1 MERELINPEG
11 VFAHPA
17 YTGVI
22 TVTDPR
28 KFHFIAGRTP
38 ADPETYE
45 VVHKGDF
52 AAQYRWVMKQLDIEL
67 KAVGATWD
75 DVVYRRIFTLD
86 VDAFLACQVDD
97 DEISSYWEAGK
108 VPPGTL
114 IGVTRLSDPDF
125 LIEIDLLAI
134 SE

>member
-1 MERELINPEG
+1 MERELINPPG
-11 VFAHPA
+11 VFDHPA
-17 YTGVI
+17 YTGVV

-52 AAQYRWVMKQLDIEL
+52 AGQYRWVMKQLDIEL
-67 KAVGATWD
+67 KAVGATWE

-97 DEISSYWEAGK
+97 EEISSYWEDGK

-114 IGVTRLSDPDF
+114 IGVTRLSNPDF

-134 SE
+134 SG

>member
-1 MERELINPEG
+1 MKKELINPEG

-17 YTGVI
+17 YTGVA

-28 KFHFIAGRTP
+28 KFHFFAGRTP
-38 ADPETYE
+38 ADFETYE
-45 VVHKGDF
+45 AVHVGDF
-52 AAQYRWVMKQLDIEL
+52 RAQYRHVMKTLDIEL
-67 KAVGATWD
+67 KAVGCKWD

-86 VDAFLACQVDD
+86 VDAFLESHLDD
-97 DEISSYWEAGK
+97 DEIASYWEPGK
-108 VPPGTL
+108 VPPSTL
-114 IGVTRLSDPDF
+114 IGVTRLSNPEF

>member
-1 MERELINPEG
+1 VKRELINPAG

-17 YTGVI
+17 YTGVA

-86 VDAFLACQVDD
+86 VDAFMACHLDD
-97 DEISSYWEAGK
+97 DEISSYWEEGK
-108 VPPGTL
+108 VPPSTL
-114 IGVTRLSDPDF
+114 IGVTRLSNPDF

>member
-1 MERELINPEG
+1 MKRELINPPG
-11 VFAHPA
+11 VFDHPA
-17 YTGVI
+17 YTGVV

-67 KAVGATWD
+67 KAVGATWE

-97 DEISSYWEAGK
+97 DEISSYWEDGK

-114 IGVTRLSDPDF
+114 IGVTRLSNPDF

>member
-1 MERELINPEG
+1 MKRELVNPEG
-11 VFAHPA
+11 VFPHPA
-17 YTGVI
+17 YTGVA

-28 KFHFIAGRTP
+28 KFHFLAGRTP

-67 KAVGATWD
+67 KAVGASWE

-86 VDAFLACQVDD
+86 VDAFMACHLE
-97 DEISSYWEAGK
+97 DEEIAGYFEPGK
-108 VPPGTL
+108 VPPSTL

-125 LIEIDLLAI
+125 LIEVDLLAI

>member
-1 MERELINPEG
+1 VKRELINPPG
-11 VFAHPA
+11 VFDHPA
-17 YTGVI
+17 YTGVV

-52 AAQYRWVMKQLDIEL
+52 GAQYRWVMKQLDIEL
-67 KAVGATWD
+67 KAVGASWE

-97 DEISSYWEAGK
+97 DEISSYWQDGK

-114 IGVTRLSDPDF
+114 IGVTRLSNPDF

-134 SE
+134 SG

>member
-1 MERELINPEG
+1 MERELINPPG
-11 VFAHPA
+11 VFDHPA
-17 YTGVI
+17 YTGVV

-52 AAQYRWVMKQLDIEL
+52 AGQYRWVMKQLDIEL
-67 KAVGATWD
+67 KAVGATWE
-75 DVVYRRIFTLD
+75 DVVFRRIFTLD
-86 VDAFLACQVDD
+86 VDAFLACQVEDP
-97 DEISSYWEAGK
+97 EIQSYWEPGK

-114 IGVTRLSDPDF
+114 IGVTRLSDPEF

-134 SE
+134 TE

>member
-1 MERELINPEG
+1 MKRDLINPPG
-11 VFAHPA
+11 VFDHPA
-17 YTGVI
+17 YTGVV

-52 AAQYRWVMKQLDIEL
+52 AGQYRWVMKQLDIEL
-67 KAVGATWD
+67 KAVGATWE

-97 DEISSYWEAGK
+97 EEISSYWEDGK

-114 IGVTRLSDPDF
+114 IGVTRLSNPDF

-134 SE
+134 SD

>member
-1 MERELINPEG
+1 MKRELINPPG
-11 VFAHPA
+11 VFDHPA
-17 YTGVI
+17 YTGVV

-67 KAVGATWD
+67 KAVGASWE

-97 DEISSYWEAGK
+97 DEISSYWEEGK
-108 VPPGTL
+108 VPPSTL
-114 IGVTRLSDPDF
+114 IGVTRLSNPDF

-134 SE
+134 SD